1 MILVHKVLPTTVV
14 GSYPVVKSSS
24 FRSLLD
30 PLKSA
35 VETAV
40 TDQLTAGIDIISDG
54 QVRGDMIAVF
64 ASKLP
69 GVRGQQVV
77 GKVLPPDKPITVPDT
92 RYAISRHPWVKG
104 ILTGPSTL
112 AHALQIATPIY
123 RDRADLALDL
133 AQALAYE
140 ARALQDIGVT
150 LIQIDEPI
158 FSTGAADLAT
168 GAQAL
173 QILTSLLQKPV
184 FLHVCGALVGVID
197 EILKMRVAGFDFEFS
212 GNEVNLQVLSGKDL
226 GDRLLGF
233 GCVNSNDPA
242 VEKVSVIK
250 KRIQA
255 GIEAFGPE
263 RLLIDP
269 DCGLRMLTREAAFG
283 KLKAMV
289 DATRE
294 ARVEYTAATPRDS
307 SWRSP
312 GRSL

>member
-1 MILVHKVLPTTVV
+1 MILIHKVLPTTVV
-14 GSYPVVKSSS
+14 GSYPVVKSPSL
-24 FRSLLD
+24 RSLMD
-30 PLKSA
+30 PLKGA

-40 TDQLTAGIDIISDG
+40 SDQLAAGIDIISDG
-54 QVRGDMIAVF
+54 QVRGDMITAF

-77 GKVLPPDKPITVPDT
+77 GKVLPPDRPITVPDT

-112 AHALQIATPIY
+112 AHALQIATPMY
-123 RDRADLALDL
+123 RDRADLTLDL

-140 ARALQDIGVT
+140 ARGLQDAGVT

-173 QILTSLLQKPV
+173 QVLTSLLQKPV
-184 FLHVCGALVGVID
+184 ILHVCGVLAGVVD
-197 EILKMRVAGFDFEFS
+197 ELLKMRVAGYDFEFA
-212 GNEVNLQVLSGKDL
+212 GNEANLEFLSGKDL
-226 GDRLLGF
+226 GDRFLGF
-233 GCVNSNDPA
+233 GCVNSNDPS

-250 KRIQA
+250 KRILS
-255 GIEAFGPE
+255 GVEAFGPE

-269 DCGLRMLTREAAFG
+269 DCGLRMLTREIALG
-283 KLKAMV
+283 KLRAMV
-289 DATRE
+289 QATRE
-294 ARVEYTAATPRDS
+294 ARVEYTTATPRES
-307 SWRSP
+307 SWKSA
-312 GRSL
+312 L

>member
-1 MILVHKVLPTTVV
+1 MILIHKVLPTTVV
-14 GSYPVVKSSS
+14 GSYPVVKSTSL
-24 FRSLLD
+24 RSLMD

-40 TDQLTAGIDIISDG
+40 TDQLTVGIDIISDG
-54 QVRGDMIAVF
+54 QVRGDMITAF

-69 GVRGQQVV
+69 GIRGQQVV
-77 GKVLPPDKPITVPDT
+77 GKVLPPDRPITVPDT
-92 RYAISRHPWVKG
+92 RYAVSRHPWVKG
-104 ILTGPSTL
+104 ILTGPATL
-112 AHALQIATPIY
+112 AHALQIATPMY
-123 RDRADLALDL
+123 RDRQDLTLDL

-140 ARALQDIGVT
+140 ARALQDAGVT

-173 QILTSLLQKPV
+173 QVLTSLLQKPV
-184 FLHVCGALVGVID
+184 VLHVCGMLAGVID
-197 EILKMRVAGFDFEFS
+197 ELLKMRVAGFDFEFA
-212 GNEVNLQVLSGKDL
+212 GNEANLQILSGKDL
-226 GDRLLGF
+226 GDRFLGF
-233 GCVNSNDPA
+233 GCVNSNDPV
-242 VEKVSVIK
+242 VEKVPVIK
-250 KRIQA
+250 RRIQA

-269 DCGLRMLTREAAFG
+269 DCGLRMLTREVAFQ

-294 ARVEYTAATPRDS
+294 ARVEYTGATPRDS
-307 SWRSP
+307 SWISP